1 MAAETRVLAELLNFS
16 VPVVVRDEFDF
27 SSTFIFFAFRNGDD
41 GEEFPVG
48 MVDGVFEFAFKV
60 LAAVVGMSGF
70 DEVVDK
76 AKKESA
82 VARAHECLGGFGQSL
97 VLMKG
102 QATIL
107 IALFALTGAERK
119 VAFFWDFFKGLG
131 HRRVLEASSSIA
143 IPSFAVGQEVGS
155 VVCS

>member
-70 DEVVDK
+70 DEVVDE

-82 VARAHECLGGFGQSL
+82 VA
-97 VLMKG
+97 
-102 QATIL
+102 
-107 IALFALTGAERK
+107 
-119 VAFFWDFFKGLG
+119 
-131 HRRVLEASSSIA
+131 
-143 IPSFAVGQEVGS
+143 
-155 VVCS
+155 

>member
-1 MAAETRVLAELLNFS
+1 
-16 VPVVVRDEFDF
+16 
-27 SSTFIFFAFRNGDD
+27 
-41 GEEFPVG
+41 
-48 MVDGVFEFAFKV
+48 MVDRVFEFAFKV
-60 LAAVVGMSGF
+60 LAAVVGMRGF
-70 DEVVDK
+70 DEVVDE

-82 VARAHECLGGFGQSL
+82 VARAHECFGGFGQSL

-102 QATIL
+102 QAAIL

-155 VVCS
+155 VVGS

>member
-16 VPVVVRDEFDF
+16 VPVVVRNEFDF

-48 MVDGVFEFAFKV
+48 MVDGVFEFAFKIY
-60 LAAVVGMSGF
+60 ASGVGMGGF
-70 DEVVDK
+70 DEIVDET
-76 AKKESA
+76 KKESA
-82 VARAHECLGGFGQSL
+82 VARAHECLGGFGKGL

-102 QATIL
+102 QAAIL
-107 IALFALTGAERK
+107 VAFFALAGAERK
-119 VAFFWDFFKGLG
+119 VAFFWDFFKGFG

-143 IPSFAVGQEVGS
+143 IPSFALGQEVHS
-155 VVCS
+155 VVGS